1 MKYLF
6 YLTVFLS
13 FMTQV
18 PFILDSGL
26 DGPMKMI
33 WAVTFATMVFLHTDS
48 IIDSKIRYIYICTLP
63 FFMYCAFMDS
73 TTTDK
78 YLNVDVTNV
87 MISLMVF
94 ITSYIFFKHYS
105 EENTLRQLSKI
116 ALIGAAILSFT
127 IYTVYFTNYDIMD
140 RGYAYQEKNSAAQI
154 LLCCI
159 TFAAIF
165 WRPNTIFYKS
175 IKYFVILSISVLII
189 MLKSRATLIGVLY
202 IVYYLIFKTNNK
214 TLQRLTI
221 GASLLAFAYIFLS
234 HTAYDVIINGIL
246 LGSRDANDIDDL
258 SSGRVSHISD
268 AMNMITNHTWTGVGN
283 YYLDCMPIAMILQ
296 FGIIGATM
304 VFIYIGKIW
313 YDIYKLD
320 KRIDLHLCT
329 YLIFIPMMLNSLFE
343 AQPPFGP
350 GMKCFLLWMMLG
362 FSMAYE
368 SIDSEEE
375 EEMESEN
382 QEEDTETVFE
392 QC

>member
-1 MKYLF
+1 
-6 YLTVFLS
+6 
-13 FMTQV
+13 MTQV

-33 WAVTFATMVFLHTDS
+33 WAVTFISMVFLHTDS
-48 IIDSKIRYIYICTLP
+48 IVDSKIRYIYIYTIP

-73 TTTDK
+73 TTTEI

-94 ITSYIFFKHYS
+94 ITSYIFFKHHS
-105 EENTLRQLSKI
+105 EENTLQQLSKI

-127 IYTVYFTNYDIMD
+127 IYTAYFANYNIMD
-140 RGYAYQEKNSAAQI
+140 KTYAYQEKNSIGQI

-159 TFAAIF
+159 TAAAIF
-165 WRPNTIFYKS
+165 WRQNSVLYKS
-175 IKYFVILSISVLII
+175 IKYIAITSISLLII

-202 IVYYLIFKTNNK
+202 IIYYLIFKTDNK
-214 TLQRLTI
+214 VLRRLTI
-221 GASLLAFAYIFLS
+221 VASLVAVIYILLS
-234 HTAYDVIINGIL
+234 PTAYNVIVNGIL
-246 LGSRDANDIDDL
+246 LSNRDINDVDDL
-258 SSGRVSHISD
+258 SSGRVGFISE
-268 AMNMITNHTWTGVGN
+268 ATNMIAGHPWTGIGS

-296 FGIIGATM
+296 FGIIGATI
-304 VFIYIGKIW
+304 VFVYIGRIW
-313 YDIYKLD
+313 YDIHKLD
-320 KRIDLHLCT
+320 KSIDLHLCT
-329 YLIFIPMMLNSLFE
+329 HLIFIPMMLNSLFE

-368 SIDSEEE
+368 SIYSEEE
-375 EEMESEN
+375 AEMESEDL
-382 QEEDTETVFE
+382 EEDTETEFE